1 MATKKQEKRIIEV
14 KKANTKE
21 FNTFCKKLS
30 KIGNL
35 EKKIKVISSQAK
47 TGLTAICNKDA
58 RFETDA
64 WSLCVTKMPK
74 TVSLD
79 INKLKTCEPELYK
92 KLMQNYSK
100 VTEGYIKLGTPVKK
114 SSVDL
119 DIKL

>member
-1 MATKKQEKRIIEV
+1 MATKRQEKRIIEV

-47 TGLTAICNKDA
+47 TGLKAICNEDA

-64 WSLCVTKMPK
+64 WSLCVTQMPE

-79 INKLKTCEPELYK
+79 INKLKTCEPELYE
-92 KLMQNYSK
+92 KLMQNYSR

-114 SSVDL
+114 SNIDL
-119 DIKL
+119 GIKL